1 MRYVVK
7 LELSGLAVEL
17 ALGITEGMWSGI
29 PEQLGKWWYQRRWGG
44 LWGYS
49 GGELEVWFGIY

>member
-1 MRYVVK
+1 MK